1 MINNIKD
8 NIRTPFSHAGFII
21 IIIII
26 CLLHGAFYNVLF
38 GFLVGSRV
46 TIELA
51 YLLIFYI
58 SLTYVIGFA
67 FL

>member
-8 NIRTPFSHAGFII
+8 NIRTPFSHAGF
-21 IIIII
+21 III

-58 SLTYVIGFA
+58 SLTYVMGFA

>member
-8 NIRTPFSHAGFII
+8 NIRTPFSHAGF

-58 SLTYVIGFA
+58 SLTYVMGFA

>member
-1 MINNIKD
+1 MINNIKE
-8 NIRTPFSHAGFII
+8 NIRTPLSYAGFF
-21 IIIII
+21 IIII
-26 CLLHGAFYNVLF
+26 CLRYGAFYNVLF

-58 SLTYVIGFA
+58 SRTYVMEFT